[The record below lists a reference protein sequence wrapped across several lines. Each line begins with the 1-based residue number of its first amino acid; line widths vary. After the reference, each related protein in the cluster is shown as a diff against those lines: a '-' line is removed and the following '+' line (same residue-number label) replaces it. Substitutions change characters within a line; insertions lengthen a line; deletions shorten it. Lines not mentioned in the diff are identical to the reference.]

1 VHPFRLQTVTDRSH
15 LPAGVPHLLDQYKQ
29 RRQAW
34 LDQADELT
42 RLRDEV
48 RLAAERE
55 ALEIV
60 TAARRD
66 VRRVVV
72 EARRELLVLT
82 AQLHAAIESVD
93 QASLPPGDASD
104 VAHFAARVDNLG
116 SVESLGATR
125 DAVLGARREVRS
137 VLDEARAEIEA
148 LAAEAR
154 TPLAEG
160 PIPTLDTIL
169 GSGHTPHI
177 SHPVDTPHAEHAA
190 PPPVAA
196 VPPAIDLN
204 AVADLPLERYQ
215 PARANHPDIDVPK
228 VVDLPIAVD
237 VPPAPA
243 PLSVPPQLAVTAPPP
258 SAAASPRLLAH
269 ENEFT
274 TLGLQQPVSFVLA
287 TDADTMLGGFHKR
300 DPEGRTGSPLAT
312 FGETGPINAP
322 ETQVAFLDDY
332 DSGSRSR
339 PMWAWVGMFAA
350 TGVLLLAGAAWWA
363 QAREARNTVL
373 ASITATSPTAAP
385 GSSDKLAPTGNEA
398 NSAAPTAAATPAGLS
413 IEVRRTAWLRAIV
426 DGKED
431 SRVYQAGET
440 RNIVGAR
447 TVSLRAG
454 DGGAVF
460 VSVDG
465 RQAEA
470 LGVSGTAVTRQY
482 SLAGPTVVPAVASA
496 GAPPPA
502 ATNATTQ
509 AGRPPAAAP
518 PPASLNAGRAPAGLP
533 RPADAPAAAAPVPQ
547 PAAASAPAAGTD
559 AAAGGVPTGGR
570 ADLVSAGQQW
580 LDAYQRRDR
589 DGMASSGTE
598 NVTISDER
606 TLTERFPA
614 WQTGIRRDLDQVEL
628 ELTGD
633 TALLTARMTERSGEN
648 TSTSAQ
654 HVSRIS
660 QIWVRR
666 NGRWRVAD
674 VRIMGEGRL
683 NQIVR

>member
-1 VHPFRLQTVTDRSH
+1 MTDRSQ

-34 LDQADELT
+34 LDQADELA

-55 ALEIV
+55 ALGIV

-66 VRRVVV
+66 VRRIVV

-93 QASLPPGDASD
+93 QASLQPGEHPDSDAPTFGTQAD
-104 VAHFAARVDNLG
+104 PTG

-154 TPLAEG
+154 APLPEAPAALPRSLPEP
-160 PIPTLDTIL
+160 PIPTLQAIL
-169 GSGHTPHI
+169 GSE
-177 SHPVDTPHAEHAA
+177 PVTRAAA
-190 PPPVAA
+190 PTLGEAA
-196 VPPAIDLN
+196 PLVDFEAVTVPS
-204 AVADLPLERYQ
+204 ER
-215 PARANHPDIDVPK
+215 H
-228 VVDLPIAVD
+228 VDLPAAAF
-237 VPPAPA
+237 PPPTPMPYALGLAEAPAIVAPAASAPA
-243 PLSVPPQLAVTAPPP
+243 PRLLSLHNETM
-258 SAAASPRLLAH
+258 AAAGEA
-269 ENEFT
+269 
-274 TLGLQQPVSFVLA
+274 PVSFVLA
-287 TDADTMLGGFHKR
+287 PPDTETMLGGFHKR
-300 DPEGRTGSPLAT
+300 DAEQPTSLAT
-312 FGETGPINAP
+312 FGETGPVHVAG
-322 ETQVAFLDDY
+322 TQTAFLDDY
-332 DSGSRSR
+332 GDHPRSR

-363 QAREARNTVL
+363 QAREQRNTLL
-373 ASITATSPTAAP
+373 ASITATSPTALP
-385 GSSDKLAPTGNEA
+385 GDGKAAGSNDNDTAASTTPA
-398 NSAAPTAAATPAGLS
+398 AAPPTPAGLA
-413 IEVRRTAWLRAIV
+413 IEVRRDAWMRAIV

-431 SRVYQAGET
+431 SRVYKAGET
-440 RNIVGAR
+440 RTIVGAR

-460 VSVDG
+460 VAVDG
-465 RQAEA
+465 RPAEA
-470 LGVSGTAVTRQY
+470 LGVSGVAVTRQF
-482 SLAGPTVVPAVASA
+482 SPAGPAVVPAVAT
-496 GAPPPA
+496 APAPAPSPA
-502 ATNATTQ
+502 ASTAI
-509 AGRPPAAAP
+509 ASPASPAAA
-518 PPASLNAGRAPAGLP
+518 SPAGSPAAVQAAAP
-533 RPADAPAAAAPVPQ
+533 RAVDAAAPAPAAPAPAPS
-547 PAAASAPAAGTD
+547 PAPTPSAPAAGPEGTPGT
-559 AAAGGVPTGGR
+559 APPANGGR

-589 DGMASSGTE
+589 DGMAATGTE

-633 TALLTARMTERSGEN
+633 TALLTARMTERSGDG
-648 TSTSAQ
+648 STASAQ

-666 NGRWRVAD
+666 SGRWRVAD